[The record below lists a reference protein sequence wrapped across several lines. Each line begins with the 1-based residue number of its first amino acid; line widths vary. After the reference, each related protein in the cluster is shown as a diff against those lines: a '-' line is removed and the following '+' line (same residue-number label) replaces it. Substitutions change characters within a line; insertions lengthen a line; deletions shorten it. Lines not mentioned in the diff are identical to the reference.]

1 MLPSDV
7 PIIRVQGPTFGPV
20 LFNVLSL
27 TYKEFETQVSGRDL
41 NNTFPF
47 RPVAAGSK

>member
-27 TYKEFETQVSGRDL
+27 TYEEFEAQVIGRDL
-41 NNTFPF
+41 DDIFPS